1 MIVLLHHEY
10 QLLCKSGNLHS
21 DQLIKMPSPEIVGVS
36 EIVDKSRVPYIIVR
50 QRLPNCD
57 EKLVLKAGKDVSF
70 KVIVKTVLEKVVELN
85 FIIFQQFCRSFE
97 DSSDFSLAGEGSIE
111 HSKKEQKIIVYSRQ
125 SKHYLEYLILTL

>member
-1 MIVLLHHEY
+1 
-10 QLLCKSGNLHS
+10 
-21 DQLIKMPSPEIVGVS
+21 MPSQEIVGVS

-70 KVIVKTVLEKVVELN
+70 KVIVNIVLGKKSHQSLD

-111 HSKKEQKIIVYSRQ
+111 HHKKEQKIIVYSRQ
-125 SKHYLEYLILTL
+125 SKHYLEYLILTLWCNFSVQCATK

>member
-1 MIVLLHHEY
+1 
-10 QLLCKSGNLHS
+10 
-21 DQLIKMPSPEIVGVS
+21 MPSPEIVGVS